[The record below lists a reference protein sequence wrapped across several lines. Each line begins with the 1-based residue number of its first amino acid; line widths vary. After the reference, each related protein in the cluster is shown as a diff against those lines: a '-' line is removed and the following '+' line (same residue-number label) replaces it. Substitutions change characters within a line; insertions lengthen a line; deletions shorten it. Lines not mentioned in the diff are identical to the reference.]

1 MHLAA
6 RAWGYA
12 GASLLLAAKIE
23 LTPNGTLWGKPELKT
38 DQEAERKPGPRAV
51 SHSSEHESAPIVSGR
66 AANLHVRDGA
76 QASFNLFA
84 GVQAGI
90 ELTGALNWA
99 PPTGLAAVHAI
110 PGQGVGSL
118 ETSDANQWMT
128 MGELTGGVGV
138 AAGVGAKANAK
149 LSMQNGRLILVFKAS
164 AVAGLG
170 VNGEYSF
177 ALSYQGIVELLQI
190 YRRELHRNH
199 GIPLVWVDVEVVTY
213 FNHLNIL
220 ASAGLSVSM
229 LSLMRIDTVM
239 SLYEALTRPGR
250 AGPLALSI
258 KTYEKQSEL
267 AEWFVEA
274 TPAALGPMLLTLIS
288 TPREFTPEFDADS
301 ATSARSQE
309 ERMANGVQ
317 TGQSISRL
325 MCNLFQQEA
334 IEQILRWIVAE
345 AKKSPDGME
354 NARHQF
360 GQACLRMNQF
370 GVDEL
375 NSTQAYRQ
383 NRRKLDAFMATP
395 VMSGDVKNNF
405 MREEYIKHVQQLA
418 SVYDALYGYQR
429 PAERLLNRER
439 FWDEGFRAL

>member
-1 MHLAA
+1 M
-6 RAWGYA
+6 
-12 GASLLLAAKIE
+12 
-23 LTPNGTLWGKPELKT
+23 
-38 DQEAERKPGPRAV
+38 
-51 SHSSEHESAPIVSGR
+51 
-66 AANLHVRDGA
+66 
-76 QASFNLFA
+76 
-84 GVQAGI
+84 
-90 ELTGALNWA
+90 
-99 PPTGLAAVHAI
+99 
-110 PGQGVGSL
+110 
-118 ETSDANQWMT
+118 
-128 MGELTGGVGV
+128 
-138 AAGVGAKANAK
+138 
-149 LSMQNGRLILVFKAS
+149 
-164 AVAGLG
+164 
-170 VNGEYSF
+170 
-177 ALSYQGIVELLQI
+177 
-190 YRRELHRNH
+190 
-199 GIPLVWVDVEVVTY
+199 
-213 FNHLNIL
+213 
-220 ASAGLSVSM
+220 
-229 LSLMRIDTVM
+229 
-239 SLYEALTRPGR
+239 
-250 AGPLALSI
+250 ALSI